1 MKKILIPIILFLI
14 VTTNSC
20 NLYKHYERPDISF
33 VDSLYNKIPMANS
46 YESIARMTWKE
57 LFADTL
63 LQEYIELGLKNNTDL
78 EISRLKVEQAEATL
92 QTSRLAFFPS
102 VSFSAQINV
111 GNNNAEHT
119 TKASYSLAPSASWE
133 IDAFGRMHNT
143 KKGAQAALGA
153 TEAYQQAV
161 QTQLIATIADSYYT
175 LLMLDEQL
183 DISKRTLKTW
193 EENIR
198 TLSALKRAG
207 KTNEA
212 AVLQAKANKVNVEG
226 SILTL
231 EKQIIEQENSLSAL
245 LGIIPQEFERGTLE
259 NQVFPDTLLTG
270 LPLSSLIN
278 RPDVR
283 QAEYKLVEA
292 YYATNVARSY
302 FYPTI
307 TLSGN
312 GGWSGAMGNI
322 DNPGD
327 WIYNIVAGLVQPIFN
342 QGKNK
347 ARLKISESQRQEALL
362 NFKQTLLDA
371 GTEANNALVSWQTA
385 RKRLDSDKLQIM
397 YLKGA
402 VFNTQ
407 LLMKNGQATYIEV
420 LSAQKN
426 LLQAELTESNDKYIE
441 IQSVITLYHALGG
454 GLE

>member
-1 MKKILIPIILFLI
+1 MKKILIPLILLL
-14 VTTNSC
+14 VTMDSC
-20 NLYKHYERPDISF
+20 ALYKDYERPEIDF
-33 VDSLYNKIPMANS
+33 VDSLYNRIPAADD
-46 YESIARMTWKE
+46 YESIASLTWKE

-63 LQEYIELGLKNNTDL
+63 LQNLIEIGLKNNTDL
-78 EISRLKVEQAEATL
+78 EIARLKVEQAEATL
-92 QTSRLAFFPS
+92 QTSKLAFYPN
-102 VSFSAQINV
+102 VSFSAQAGVKNE
-111 GNNNAEHT
+111 GFN
-119 TKASYSLAPSASWE
+119 YSLSPTASWE
-133 IDAFGRMHNT
+133 IDAFGRLHNT
-143 KKGAQAALGA
+143 KKGAEASLAA
-153 TEAYQQAV
+153 TEAYQQAI
-161 QTQLIATIADSYYT
+161 QTQLVATIADAYYT

-183 DISKRTLKTW
+183 EISKRTLNTW

-231 EKQIIEQENSLSAL
+231 EKQIIQQENSLSAL
-245 LGIIPQEFERGTLE
+245 LGLVPQEFERNELSQ
-259 NQVFPDTLLTG
+259 QVFPDTLLMG
-270 LPLSSLIN
+270 LPLSSLVN

-292 YYATNVARSY
+292 FYATNVARSY
-302 FYPTI
+302 FYPSI
-307 TLSGN
+307 TLSGS
-312 GGWSGAMGNI
+312 GGWSGING
-322 DNPGD
+322 NPGD
-327 WIYNIVAGLVQPIFN
+327 WIYNAVAGLVQPIFN

-347 ARLKISESQRQEALL
+347 ARVKISEAQRQEALL

-426 LLQAELTESNDKYIE
+426 LLQAELTETNDKYLE

>member
-1 MKKILIPIILFLI
+1 MKKILIPIIILL
-14 VTTNSC
+14 VTMNSC
-20 NLYKHYERPDISF
+20 ALYKHHERPDITF
-33 VDSLYNKIPMANS
+33 VDSLYNRIPTADD
-46 YESIARMTWKE
+46 YESIASLTWRE

-63 LQEYIELGLKNNTDL
+63 LQDLIELGLKNNTNL
-78 EISRLKVEQAEATL
+78 EIARLKVEQAEATL
-92 QTSRLAFFPS
+92 KTSKLALFPS
-102 VSFSAQINV
+102 VSFSAQANAN
-111 GNNNAEHT
+111 GNGLGYT
-119 TKASYSLAPSASWE
+119 LAPNASWE
-133 IDAFGRMHNT
+133 IDAFGRLHNS
-143 KKGAQAALGA
+143 KQGAEAALAA

-161 QTQLIATIADSYYT
+161 QTQLIATIADAYYT

-183 DISKRTLKTW
+183 GISKRTLNTW

-212 AVLQAKANKVNVEG
+212 AVLQAKASKVNVEA

-231 EKQIIEQENSLSAL
+231 KKQIIEQENSLSAL
-245 LGIIPQEFERGTLE
+245 LGLVPQEFERNKLS
-259 NQVFPDTLLTG
+259 QQIFPDTLLMG

-292 YYATNVARSY
+292 HYATNVARSY
-302 FYPTI
+302 FYPSI

-312 GGWSGAMGNI
+312 AGWSGISG
-322 DNPGD
+322 DPGD
-327 WIYNIVAGLVQPIFN
+327 WIFNAVASLVQPIFN

-371 GTEANNALVSWQTA
+371 GTEANNALIAWQTA

-426 LLQAELTESNDKYIE
+426 LLQAELTETNDKYIE

>member
-1 MKKILIPIILFLI
+1 MKKILIPIIILL
-14 VTTNSC
+14 VTMNSC
-20 NLYKHYERPDISF
+20 ALYKHHERPDITF
-33 VDSLYNKIPMANS
+33 VDSLYNRIPAADD
-46 YESIARMTWKE
+46 YESIASLTWRE

-63 LQEYIELGLKNNTDL
+63 LQDLIELGLKNNTNL
-78 EISRLKVEQAEATL
+78 EIARLKVEQAEATL
-92 QTSRLAFFPS
+92 KTSKLALFPS
-102 VSFSAQINV
+102 VSFSAQANAN
-111 GNNNAEHT
+111 GNGLGYT
-119 TKASYSLAPSASWE
+119 LAPNASWE
-133 IDAFGRMHNT
+133 IDAFGRLHNS
-143 KKGAQAALGA
+143 KQGAEAALAA

-161 QTQLIATIADSYYT
+161 QTQLIATIADAYYT

-183 DISKRTLKTW
+183 GISKRTLNTW

-212 AVLQAKANKVNVEG
+212 AVLQAKANKVNVEA

-231 EKQIIEQENSLSAL
+231 KKQIIEQENSLSAL
-245 LGIIPQEFERGTLE
+245 LGLVPQEFERNKLS
-259 NQVFPDTLLTG
+259 QQIFPDTLLMG

-292 YYATNVARSY
+292 HYATNVARSY
-302 FYPTI
+302 FYPNI

-312 GGWSGAMGNI
+312 AGWSGISG
-322 DNPGD
+322 DPGD
-327 WIYNIVAGLVQPIFN
+327 WIFNAVASLVQPIFN

-371 GTEANNALVSWQTA
+371 GTEANNALIAWQTA

-426 LLQAELTESNDKYIE
+426 LLQAELTETNDKYIE

>member
-1 MKKILIPIILFLI
+1 MKKILTPVLLLLTI
-14 VTTNSC
+14 VSMNNC
-20 NLYKHYERPDISF
+20 ALYKEYERPEIDF
-33 VDSLYNKIPMANS
+33 VDSLYNRIPTADD
-46 YESIARMTWKE
+46 YESIASLTWKE
-57 LFADTL
+57 LFTDSIL
-63 LQEYIELGLKNNTDL
+63 HDLIEKGLENNTDL
-78 EISRLKVEQAEATL
+78 EIARLKVEEAETTL
-92 QTSRLAFFPS
+92 KTSKLAFYPN
-102 VSFSAQINV
+102 VSFSAQAGANQN
-111 GNNNAEHT
+111 GLN
-119 TKASYSLAPSASWE
+119 YSLAPTASWE
-133 IDAFGRMHNT
+133 IDAFGRLHNT
-143 KKGAQAALGA
+143 KEGAKAALAA

-183 DISKRTLKTW
+183 EISKRTLNTW

-212 AVLQAKANKVNVEG
+212 AVLQAKANKVNVEA
-226 SILTL
+226 SILSL

-245 LGIIPQEFERGTLE
+245 LGLVPQEFERNDLAS
-259 NQVFPDTLLTG
+259 QIFPDTLLMG

-283 QAEYKLVEA
+283 QAEYRLVEA
-292 YYATNVARSY
+292 FYATNVARSY
-302 FYPTI
+302 FYPSI
-307 TLSGN
+307 TLSGTA
-312 GGWSGAMGNI
+312 GWSGVSG
-322 DNPGD
+322 NPGD
-327 WIYNIVAGLVQPIFN
+327 FIFNAVGSLMQPIFN

-347 ARLKISESQRQEALL
+347 ARMKVSELQQQEALL

-402 VFNTQ
+402 VMNTQ
-407 LLMKNGQATYIEV
+407 LLMKNGQADYLEV
-420 LSAQKN
+420 LTAQKN
-426 LLQAELTESNDKYIE
+426 LLQAELTESTDKYME

>member
-1 MKKILIPIILFLI
+1 MRKILIPFAILSII
-14 VTTNSC
+14 VTMNSC

-33 VDSLYNKIPMANS
+33 VDSLYNRIPTANS
-46 YESIARMTWKE
+46 YESIASLTWRE

-63 LQEYIELGLKNNTDL
+63 LHNLIELGLENNTDL
-78 EISRLKVEQAEATL
+78 EIARLKVEQAEATL
-92 QTSRLAFFPS
+92 QTSKLAFYPN
-102 VSFSAQINV
+102 VSFSAQANA
-111 GNNNAEHT
+111 NNNGFN
-119 TKASYSLAPSASWE
+119 YSLTPTASWE
-133 IDAFGRMHNT
+133 IDAFGRQRNT
-143 KKGAQAALGA
+143 KRGAEASLAA

-161 QTQLIATIADSYYT
+161 QTQLISTIADSYYT

-183 DISKRTLKTW
+183 DISKRTLHTW
-193 EENIR
+193 DENIR

-212 AVLQAKANKVNVEG
+212 AVLQAKANKVNVEA

-245 LGIIPQEFERGTLE
+245 LGLVPQEFERNELSA
-259 NQVFPDTLLTG
+259 QVFPDTLLTG
-270 LPLSSLIN
+270 LPLSSLVN

-302 FYPTI
+302 FYPNI
-307 TLSGN
+307 TLSGSA
-312 GGWSGAMGNI
+312 GWSGATGNI
-322 DNPGD
+322 GNPGD
-327 WIYNIVAGLVQPIFN
+327 WIFNAVGSLMQPIFN
-342 QGKNK
+342 QGQNK

-371 GTEANNALVSWQTA
+371 GTEANNALVAWETA
-385 RKRLDSDKLQIM
+385 RKRLDRDKLQIM

-402 VFNTQ
+402 VMNTQ
-407 LLMKNGQATYIEV
+407 LLMKNGQADYIEV
-420 LSAQKN
+420 LTAQKN
-426 LLQAELTESNDKYIE
+426 LLQAELTETNDRYQE

-454 GLE
+454 GME

>member
-1 MKKILIPIILFLI
+1 MKKILIPIVIFLI
-14 VTTNSC
+14 ITTNSC
-20 NLYKHYERPDISF
+20 KLYKHYERPDISF

-46 YESIARMTWKE
+46 YESIARMTWRE

-63 LQEYIELGLKNNTDL
+63 LQDCIELGLKNNTNL
-78 EISRLKVEQAEATL
+78 EIARLKVEQAEATL
-92 QTSRLAFFPS
+92 KTSRLAFFPS
-102 VSFSAQINV
+102 VSFSGQMNV
-111 GNNNAEHT
+111 GNNNT
-119 TKASYSLAPSASWE
+119 YTLMPSMSWE
-133 IDAFGRMHNT
+133 IDAFGRMQNT
-143 KKGAQAALGA
+143 QKGAEAALGA

-212 AVLQAKANKVNVEG
+212 AVLQAKANKANVEG

-245 LGIIPQEFERGTLE
+245 LGIVPQEFERGTLE
-259 NQVFPDTLLTG
+259 NQNFPDTLLTG

-312 GGWSGAMGNI
+312 GGWSGVMGNI

-371 GTEANNALVSWQTA
+371 GTEANNAIVSWQTA

-441 IQSVITLYHALGG
+441 IQSVISLYHALGG